1 MTSHAAKYRF
11 SEEMSLR
18 FQKPST
24 FFSPPSSFSTYSC
37 FVPFSCFLIYWKS
50 MSGRAHSRLLKQC
63 RTFFLD
69 YERAGK
75 KKLCEA
81 STQISA
87 ETIREATDF
96 FFFFSLFFFVFFL
109 FKDFIQCHL
118 YTTKSPIY
126 YYISFFFFFFLKKEP
141 HGAPQYCGSRRKK

>member
-1 MTSHAAKYRF
+1 MQQNIVSLKKCPSVFKNRARF
-11 SEEMSLR
+11 
-18 FQKPST
+18 FPSILV
-24 FFSPPSSFSTYSC
+24 FNIQLFCS
-37 FVPFSCFLIYWKS
+37 
-50 MSGRAHSRLLKQC
+50 
-63 RTFFLD
+63 FFLFFNIL
-69 YERAGK
+69 EEHVRSRTLKAAQTVSNLFSRSRTRRK

-96 FFFFSLFFFVFFL
+96 FFFSPCFFFFFFL

-126 YYISFFFFFFLKKEP
+126 YYISFFFFCFLKKEP

>member
-1 MTSHAAKYRF
+1 MQQNIVSLKKCPSVFKNRARF
-11 SEEMSLR
+11 FPLHSR
-18 FQKPST
+18 FQHT
-24 FFSPPSSFSTYSC
+24 AVLF
-37 FVPFSCFLIYWKS
+37 PFSCFLIYWKS

-96 FFFFSLFFFVFFL
+96 FFFFSLFFF
-109 FKDFIQCHL
+109 
-118 YTTKSPIY
+118 
-126 YYISFFFFFFLKKEP
+126 FFFP
-141 HGAPQYCGSRRKK
+141 V